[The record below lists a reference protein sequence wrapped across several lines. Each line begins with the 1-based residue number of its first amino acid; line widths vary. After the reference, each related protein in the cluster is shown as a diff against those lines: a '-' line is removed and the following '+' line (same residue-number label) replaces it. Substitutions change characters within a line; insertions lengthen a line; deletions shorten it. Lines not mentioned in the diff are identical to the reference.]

1 MWLIFLETFL
11 GGMETTA
18 PELGRDAQARLE
30 TFLGGME
37 TRSRIGTFAA
47 LAGLETFLGGMETP
61 HSEREV
67 CEGTTP

>member
-1 MWLIFLETFL
+1 
-11 GGMETTA
+11 METTA

-47 LAGLETFLGGMETP
+47 LAGLETFLGGMETEKTFP
-61 HSEREV
+61 RRGRPV
-67 CEGTTP
+67 VP